1 MKKLLLAAGRTAGS
15 ELSVGSTTTLFVFEI
30 KKMCVVIRGLEA
42 AHQTPAYFNKR
53 EFQHD
58 GALLAPDF
66 ALPQK

>member
-1 MKKLLLAAGRTAGS
+1 M
-15 ELSVGSTTTLFVFEI
+15 GSTTTLLELEI
-30 KKMCVVIRGLEA
+30 KKCVVIRGLEA
-42 AHQTPAYFNKR
+42 ALQTPAYFNKR